1 MRVVVGIASVLCIV
15 AGLGVIALGADAAL
29 SGLWFVAL
37 GAAGLVA
44 VASSGPGIDRKPRSG
59 RARSRA
65 SAASTTVRRKRGSGQ
80 RTSASWIRPRAST
93 CGYGSIRPP
102 ASAATDSTSDAARGP
117 SPQKRAADR
126 RKRRKL
132 ADVVLERLGERYGH
146 PKWAGPRVDTVSEL
160 VLTILSQNTADTNS
174 FRAFTALRE
183 RYPTWDGVLAA
194 PTDELEDVIRPG
206 GLAPTKSKRIHHVL
220 AEVYEA
226 TGGTWDLS
234 FLGERP
240 LLEAREWLTSL
251 PGIGRKTAA
260 IILLFGFGRPQMP
273 VDTHVHRVA
282 TRLGMLPPRT
292 PLVRAHDL
300 LEEVLE
306 PDEMYPFH
314 VETIRHGRHTCR
326 APRPICGL
334 CPLTDAC
341 AYYADAVRGRVP
353 MAPVPK
359 ERLDPDAPPRY
370 HDELIHGWMP
380 PE

>member
-1 MRVVVGIASVLCIV
+1 M
-15 AGLGVIALGADAAL
+15 
-29 SGLWFVAL
+29 
-37 GAAGLVA
+37 
-44 VASSGPGIDRKPRSG
+44 
-59 RARSRA
+59 
-65 SAASTTVRRKRGSGQ
+65 
-80 RTSASWIRPRAST
+80 
-93 CGYGSIRPP
+93 
-102 ASAATDSTSDAARGP
+102 ARGP

-126 RKRRKL
+126 RKRRRL
-132 ADVVLERLGERYGH
+132 ADIVLERLGERYDH
-146 PKWAGPRVDTVSEL
+146 PTWAGPRVDTVSEL

-183 RYPTWDGVLAA
+183 RYATWDAALAA

-206 GLAPTKSKRIHHVL
+206 GLAPTKSKRIQHVL
-220 AEVYEA
+220 AEVHAA
-226 TGGTWDLS
+226 TDGTWDLG
-234 FLGERP
+234 FLGTWP

-260 IILLFGFGRPQMP
+260 IILLFNFGRPQLP

-282 TRLGMLPPRT
+282 SRLGMLPAKA
-292 PLVRAHDL
+292 PLARAHDL
-300 LEEVLE
+300 LEEMLE

-314 VETIRHGRHTCR
+314 VELIRHGRDTCR

-334 CPLTDAC
+334 CPLTDIC
-341 AYYADAVRGRVP
+341 PYFADAIRGRAP

-359 ERLDPDAPPRY
+359 GSPDPDAHPRF

>member
-1 MRVVVGIASVLCIV
+1 MTRR
-15 AGLGVIALGADAAL
+15 GL
-29 SGLWFVAL
+29 
-37 GAAGLVA
+37 
-44 VASSGPGIDRKPRSG
+44 
-59 RARSRA
+59 
-65 SAASTTVRRKRGSGQ
+65 
-80 RTSASWIRPRAST
+80 
-93 CGYGSIRPP
+93 
-102 ASAATDSTSDAARGP
+102 

-132 ADVVLERLGERYGH
+132 AEVVLGRLGERYDH
-146 PKWAGPRVDTVSEL
+146 PRWAGPRVDTVSEL

-174 FRAFTALRE
+174 FRAFTALRD
-183 RYPTWDGVLAA
+183 RYASWDEVLAA

-206 GLAPTKSKRIHHVL
+206 GLAPTKSRRIQHVL
-220 AEVYEA
+220 AEVHA
-226 TGGTWDLS
+226 TTDGTWDLS

-240 LLEAREWLTSL
+240 LLEAREWLISL

-273 VDTHVHRVA
+273 VDTHVHRVT

-292 PLVRAHDL
+292 PLARAHDL

-314 VETIRHGRHTCR
+314 VETIRHGRDTCR

-334 CPLTDAC
+334 CPLTDVC
-341 AYYADAVRGRVP
+341 AYYVLAAKGKAP
-353 MAPVPK
+353 MAPIPK
-359 ERLDPDAPPRY
+359 GAIDPDAPPRY
-370 HDELIHGWMP
+370 HDQLIHGWMP